1 MRVGHVAGIVISGSI
16 WLIMGSLL
24 TFKGLFL
31 IVGAVLAFQ
40 TSAHPFMAF
49 LNQFFQHLERS
60 GTFIVFLAII
70 IGMIKG
76 RVVLAKTINK
86 FVKRILL
93 IPSPLKLKDLFPWRY
108 LVLIGSMMSMGML
121 LRFLPVPK
129 DIKGFID
136 LAIGSALINGAFLYF
151 KQASMLR
158 VEFSRKKK

>member
-1 MRVGHVAGIVISGSI
+1 MRVGHITGIVISGTVWFI
-16 WLIMGSLL
+16 IGCLL

-31 IVGAVLAFQ
+31 IVSSILAFQ
-40 TSAHPFMAF
+40 VELHPLVAF
-49 LNQFFQHLERS
+49 FNQFFQHLERS
-60 GTFIVFLAII
+60 GTCLVFVAIV

-76 RVVLAKTINK
+76 RFVLAKTVNK

-93 IPSPLKLKDLFPWRY
+93 TPSPLKFKDLFPPRY
-108 LVLIGSMMSMGML
+108 LILIGSMMCIGMF

-129 DIKGFID
+129 DIKAFID

-151 KQASMLR
+151 KQASMLK